1 MIRFKKL
8 SIPEVLLIEPE
19 VFKDERGG
27 FFESYN
33 QRDFD
38 EVIGREIKFVQD
50 NHSYSTKG
58 VLRGLHYQSAPYEQA
73 KLVRVIQGE
82 VWDVAVDI
90 RKDSKTYGAWVGEV
104 LSADNKKQLWIP
116 EGFAH
121 GFYVLSEA
129 AELVYKVNQ
138 FYSKAH
144 ELIIHWRNNPFHIE
158 WPILDNDQIFLSK
171 KDNEAMPF
179 IMR

>member
-1 MIRFKKL
+1 MIHFKKL
-8 SIPEVLLIEPE
+8 KIPGLLLIEPN
-19 VFKDERGG
+19 VFKDERGF

-33 QRDFD
+33 QRDFN
-38 EVIGREIKFVQD
+38 EAIGREIEFIQD
-50 NHSYSTKG
+50 NHSRSSKG

-82 VWDVAVDI
+82 VWDVAVDV
-90 RKDSKTYGAWVGEV
+90 RRDSKTYGAWVAEI

-121 GFYVLSEA
+121 GFFVLSEV

-138 FYSKAH
+138 FYRKTH
-144 ELIIHWRNNPFHIE
+144 EQIIHWRNNPFHIK
-158 WPILDNDQIFLSK
+158 WPILDHDQIFLSN
-171 KDNEAMPF
+171 KDNLAMPF
-179 IMR
+179 NL

>member
-1 MIRFKKL
+1 MNFINL
-8 SIPEVLLIEPE
+8 SIPDIVLIEP
-19 VFKDERGG
+19 VVIKDDRGF

-33 QRDFD
+33 ELNFFRA
-38 EVIGREIKFVQD
+38 IGREIKFLQD
-50 NHSYSTKG
+50 NHSCSTKG

-73 KLVRVIQGE
+73 KLVRVIQGQ

-90 RKDSKTYGAWVGEV
+90 RKDSKTFGAWVGEV

-121 GFYVLSEA
+121 GFYVLSDV

-138 FYSKAH
+138 FYNKDH
-144 ELIIHWRNNPFHIE
+144 EQIIHWRHNPFHIE
-158 WPILDNDQIFLSK
+158 WPILDNEQIFLSR
-171 KDNEAMPF
+171 KDNEAKSFM
-179 IMR
+179 MK